1 MITLR
6 NLALRRGIKLLFQEV
21 NLTFHAGQK
30 IGFVGVN
37 GCGESSLFAL
47 LRGEFQADAGEVNL
61 SGKLKIAHVQQEMPG
76 TNRTALDY
84 VLDGDSE
91 LREIEAALLAEPD
104 GIHAAE
110 LHARFETIGGYT
122 AQQE

>member
-47 LRGEFQADAGEVNL
+47 LRANCKQMRA
-61 SGKLKIAHVQQEMPG
+61 K
-76 TNRTALDY
+76 
-84 VLDGDSE
+84 
-91 LREIEAALLAEPD
+91 
-104 GIHAAE
+104 
-110 LHARFETIGGYT
+110 
-122 AQQE
+122 